1 MAGLHAEHDAD
12 TRERFL
18 FVELHNM
25 QDVAA
30 ATRNIG
36 PSASATSPSTSAAAA
51 DTMSFEDMILFYK
64 AVTAP
69 YGFALDD
76 VRREMAKL
84 PVDDDAATKEHMLL
98 AVMNSMQTDVAAN
111 PNVGPS
117 APPAPATSA
126 GADSMSP
133 ADNALFLKAI
143 IAPFYFDPHD
153 VTREMAEL
161 PADDDAATREHI
173 LIAVLSSMQH
183 AQLRGNTS
191 PGGSAWRF
199 AIDHPPLGHLLLL
212 QHAGAT
218 PNVVPDAAPAE
229 AQQRVQEQRAATQAP
244 VSSQMSGM

>member
-1 MAGLHAEHDAD
+1 MSDADHSLFVRAINAPHYFSPVDVRRTMAGLHAEHDAD

-30 ATRNIG
+30 ATRNVG
-36 PSASATSPSTSAAAA
+36 SSASATTPSTSAAAA

-69 YGFALDD
+69 YGFAPDD

-183 AQLRGNTS
+183 A
-191 PGGSAWRF
+191 
-199 AIDHPPLGHLLLL
+199 
-212 QHAGAT
+212 GAT